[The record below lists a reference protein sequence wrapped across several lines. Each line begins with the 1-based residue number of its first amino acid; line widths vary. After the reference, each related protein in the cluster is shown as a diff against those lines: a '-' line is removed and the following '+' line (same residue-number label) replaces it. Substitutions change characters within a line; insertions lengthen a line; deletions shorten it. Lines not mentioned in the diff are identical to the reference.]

1 MPMLVVTVG
10 VCAISLWEVAMLVVK
25 RRLVLDRDPLE
36 WMKQALALPRVELMP
51 ISPAIAIGA
60 AGLPSAFPGDPADR
74 LIVATAL
81 DQRVAIVTRDAR
93 IRRFA
98 GVATVWS

>member
-1 MPMLVVTVG
+1 M
-10 VCAISLWEVAMLVVK
+10 I
-25 RRLVLDRDPLE
+25 VLDTHAWIRRDPLE

-93 IRRFA
+93 IRGFA